1 MRDRDCEK
9 DVKPYKIGG
18 LCSICEAPCF
28 EVMSVWDEGEKR
40 AGEPKRLGPSMNDS
54 VRITFLLFDG
64 RITDMTLCG
73 ACAGSLDPQWYVML
87 WRKNLAGY
95 MREQD
100 GNPEKFK
107 HQFANGIL
115 CEVERTT
122 WKEHVEHGRQS

>member
-1 MRDRDCEK
+1 MK
-9 DVKPYKIGG
+9 LYKIGG

-28 EVMSVWDEGEKR
+28 EIMSLWDEGEKR
-40 AGEPKRLGPSMNDS
+40 AGEPKRLGPPMNDS

-73 ACAGSLDPQWYVML
+73 TCAASITAAQYVTL

-122 WKEHVEHGRQS
+122 WKEHVDGRQS